1 MCEEN
6 LRIRR
11 GLVRKKDNEPRAFF
25 KENRTQ
31 SQVDLREAGQAVL
44 FHEGVFQAHI

>member
-1 MCEEN
+1 MRKEN

-11 GLVRKKDNEPRAFF
+11 GLVRKKDDEPRAFF

-31 SQVDLREAGQAVL
+31 SQVDLREARQAVL
-44 FHEGVFQAHI
+44 FHEGMF